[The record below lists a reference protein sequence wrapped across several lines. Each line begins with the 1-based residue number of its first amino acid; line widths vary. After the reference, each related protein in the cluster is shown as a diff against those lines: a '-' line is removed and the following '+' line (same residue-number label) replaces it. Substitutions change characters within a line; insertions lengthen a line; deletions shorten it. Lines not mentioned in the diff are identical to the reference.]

1 METTGNIRLQIIQG
15 DSFDRQVYVE
25 GVETDKIEGIYF
37 TCEKLGICK
46 KLVLTKDITKDSY
59 FALSISAEESSKFP
73 KIDASYDLTI
83 KFIDDKIQTATY
95 CSQISIL
102 PKINKVT
109 CSG

>member
-46 KLVLTKDITKDSY
+46 KLVLTKDSY
-59 FALSISAEESSKFP
+59 FTLSISAEESSKFP

-109 CSG
+109 YSG

>member
-46 KLVLTKDITKDSY
+46 KLVLTKDSY
-59 FALSISAEESSKFP
+59 FTLSISAEESSKFP

>member
-46 KLVLTKDITKDSY
+46 KLVLTKDSY

-109 CSG
+109 CSV

>member
-25 GVETDKIEGIYF
+25 GVETAKIEGIYF

-46 KLVLTKDITKDSY
+46 KLVLTKDSY
-59 FALSISAEESSKFP
+59 FILSISAEESSKFP

>member
-25 GVETDKIEGIYF
+25 GVETDKIEGIYS

-46 KLVLTKDITKDSY
+46 KLVLTKDSY
-59 FALSISAEESSKFP
+59 FTLSISAEESSKFP

>member
-46 KLVLTKDITKDSY
+46 KLVLTKDNY
-59 FALSISAEESSKFP
+59 FVLSISAEESSKFP

>member
-25 GVETDKIEGIYF
+25 GVGTDKIEGIYF

-46 KLVLTKDITKDSY
+46 KLVLTKDSY
-59 FALSISAEESSKFP
+59 FTLSISAEESSKFP